1 MRRIAFLDYLRI
13 LSVSL
18 VILQHY
24 KFFLNQNDEIK
35 LSLIYATGNFGV
47 SIFLLISGFIITDI
61 VSKYGNI
68 KDFLFARFLRIYPL
82 FLLAFFIYYFL
93 LETNPETS
101 FSNILLQLILPI
113 ADFSSSYTLIAV
125 EWTLRVEFLFYIVV
139 AIMFF
144 SHNLNITKIFL
155 LQIFNAFFLF
165 FWYEKNNFNLYVF
178 ICLANLNYIFIGS
191 IIYLHFNN
199 NPKNLKNLAIL
210 IVSIFI
216 THLAFFKAYN
226 YDFLL
231 YFTGFCA
238 LIIFLLCF
246 AFRDRFRN
254 FQIIRICSDLTFP
267 LYLFHNFFYNL
278 IFKNNFYNIIALVLF
293 SYLIHKLIEEKI
305 AKFKNKII
313 KKI

>member
-13 LSVSL
+13 FSVSL

-35 LSLIYATGNFGV
+35 LFVIYATGNLGV
-47 SIFLLISGFIITDI
+47 SIFFLISGFIITDI

-82 FLLAFFIYYFL
+82 FLPAFFIYYFL
-93 LETNPETS
+93 LGTNPEAS

-113 ADFSSSYTLIAV
+113 ADFSSSYTLIGV
-125 EWTLRVEFLFYIVV
+125 EWSLRVEFLFYIVL

-165 FWYEKNNFNLYVF
+165 FWYEKNNLNLYVF
-178 ICLANLNYIFIGS
+178 ICLANLNYVFIGS
-191 IIYLHFNN
+191 IIYLHFKN
-199 NPKNLKNLAIL
+199 NPRNLKNLAIL
-210 IVSIFI
+210 IVSIFV

-231 YFTGFCA
+231 YYTGCNA
-238 LIIFLLCF
+238 VIIFLLCF
-246 AFRDRFRN
+246 AFRDHFKN
-254 FQIIRICSDLTFP
+254 FQIIRILSDLTFP

-278 IFKNNFYNIIALVLF
+278 IFKNNVCNVIIAILF